1 VPEALL
7 WQAGYLT
14 IHEVREISEGQW
26 VYTLGHPNREVEASL
41 NGSLLQAYG
50 VPARAGSA
58 SKVRLPDLLTSGDAA
73 GLRQHL
79 HALFA
84 SIPHDWHRNN
94 PLAQYEGL
102 YASVF
107 YSHLAALGLD
117 IRVEDATNKGRIDL
131 AVRLGDHVYLFEF
144 KVVELVPDGR
154 APLSAIPG
162 LCGISPSLGKPLA
175 KLQVRG
181 YAEKYREPGVTV
193 TLVGVEF
200 SREQRNVVGFEA
212 AEG

>member
-1 VPEALL
+1 LL

-14 IHEVREISEGQW
+14 FHDVREVSEGQW
-26 VYTLGHPNREVEASL
+26 FYTLGYPNREVEASL
-41 NGSLLQAYG
+41 NTSLLPAYG
-50 VPARAGSA
+50 VPPRAAGDARA
-58 SKVRLPDLLTSGDAA
+58 RLPGLLTSGDTD

-94 PLAQYEGL
+94 ALAQYEGF

-117 IRVEDATNKGRIDL
+117 TRVEDATNKGRIDL
-131 AVRLGDHVYLFEF
+131 AVRVGARVYLFEF
-144 KVVELVPDGR
+144 KVVELVPDGS

-162 LCGISPSLGKPLA
+162 LCGISPSLGKPLTQFQA
-175 KLQVRG
+175 RG

-193 TLVGVEF
+193 TLVGIEF
-200 SREQRNVVGFEA
+200 SREQRNVVGFEV
-212 AEG
+212 AEA